1 MLAYRRSN
9 MTFMSLTLIC
19 ATFLF
24 VLARNG
30 YLAEG
35 ESKRK
40 TGQKSWDERNCLL

>member
-1 MLAYRRSN
+1 MLAYRRFD
-9 MTFMSLTLIC
+9 MTFMSLIVIC

-35 ESKRK
+35 MNKPRNR
-40 TGQKSWDERNCLL
+40 QKSWDERNCLL